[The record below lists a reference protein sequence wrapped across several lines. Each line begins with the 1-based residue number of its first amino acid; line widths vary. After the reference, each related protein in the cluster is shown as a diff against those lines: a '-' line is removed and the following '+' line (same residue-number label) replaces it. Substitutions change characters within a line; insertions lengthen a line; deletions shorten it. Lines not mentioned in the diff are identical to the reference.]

1 MHIITWKNLIAI
13 LILRLANTF
22 YVAMMHNTNKRSN
35 VMNKPKR
42 AIVNL
47 SDEQHEILKAAA
59 ARAGFHS
66 IPTYM
71 RVKALEAAK
80 E

>member
-1 MHIITWKNLIAI
+1 
-13 LILRLANTF
+13 
-22 YVAMMHNTNKRSN
+22 
-35 VMNKPKR
+35 MNKPKR